1 VSFLNSGIPG
11 LDDLFAKRAFPRG
24 KTVLITGPPGA
35 GKTVLCLQFLIAGA
49 LDHNEPGVFVSFD
62 ARPSDLRRDV
72 YSFGWN
78 MSELEAVD
86 PPLISIVDGFS
97 SRIGVPSKERF
108 TIRASVDSLLLTLMD
123 VLQETG
129 ATRVVIDSL
138 TTLAT
143 EVKTSYQI
151 RKELLT
157 MSAVLGDQDC
167 TTFLVSEGG
176 AEQEYS
182 AQGAIQLTYFELP
195 DGTFKRALLIQKMR
209 GVYHD
214 FSWKEFEILSTG
226 IVVYPDRTVKRGRA
240 FFYSG
245 SESFQGRFD
254 PNE

>member
-1 VSFLNSGIPG
+1 MSSMSFLNSGIPG

-24 KTVLITGPPGA
+24 KTILLSGPPGA
-35 GKTVLCLQFLIAGA
+35 GKTVFCLQFLIAGA
-49 LDHNEPGVFVSFD
+49 LDYNEPGVLVSFD

-78 MSELEAVD
+78 IAELEAVD

-97 SRIGVPSKERF
+97 SRIGIPSQERF

-129 ATRVVIDSL
+129 ATRIVIDSL

-143 EVKTSYQI
+143 EVKTSFQI

-167 TTFLVSEGG
+167 TTILVSEGG

-182 AQGAIQLTYFELP
+182 AQGSIQMVYVELP
-195 DGTFKRALLIQKMR
+195 DGNFKRAILIQKMR
-209 GVYHD
+209 GVYHE
-214 FSWKEFEILSTG
+214 FAWKEFEIMTDG
-226 IVVYPDRTVKRGRA
+226 IVVYPDKTVSRGGSTS
-240 FFYSG
+240 FDG
-245 SESFQGRFD
+245 SEKM
-254 PNE
+254 